1 MMDNATPRSQFSF
14 GLALVAFA
22 VLVATAAFA
31 NGRPEYIETRGQ
43 LSDEEFYR
51 IISCEGRAGRACKNT
66 IIKWSPAHRR
76 NLTVGI
82 TQLED
87 GFSPTKAARIA
98 ASLKNAV
105 NEINRAGSGVTMQLV
120 TGAAAKKA
128 QIQVFLVNTSPGD
141 RMTKVDSRL
150 LRGRD
155 AQIGYV
161 HVSYRRNTIDQA
173 HIALS
178 RDITLSQ
185 THSVV
190 LEELVQSLGLL
201 TDILNPYY
209 KRRSIFAEDCNC
221 TTRLTGQDLA
231 VLRRHYPPL

>member
-1 MMDNATPRSQFSF
+1 
-14 GLALVAFA
+14 
-22 VLVATAAFA
+22 
-31 NGRPEYIETRGQ
+31 
-43 LSDEEFYR
+43 
-51 IISCEGRAGRACKNT
+51 
-66 IIKWSPAHRR
+66 
-76 NLTVGI
+76 
-82 TQLED
+82 
-87 GFSPTKAARIA
+87 
-98 ASLKNAV
+98 
-105 NEINRAGSGVTMQLV
+105 MQLV